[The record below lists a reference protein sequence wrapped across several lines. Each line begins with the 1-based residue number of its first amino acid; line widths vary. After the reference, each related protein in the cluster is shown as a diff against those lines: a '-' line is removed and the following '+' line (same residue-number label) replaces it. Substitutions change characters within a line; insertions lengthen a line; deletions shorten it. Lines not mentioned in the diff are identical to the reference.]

1 MAGMIIDVI
10 AGKKPEAAAP
20 EEELGAAA
28 EPAEPEGGAESLISS
43 IESQLAELRA
53 MMADMG

>member
-20 EEELGAAA
+20 EEELGAEPAA
-28 EPAEPEGGAESLISS
+28 EPQGGAESLISS